1 MAEQEYKF
9 PDEIDNED
17 LNIEIEIE
25 DDTPPEDR
33 NREPMPKEIV
43 EKLEK
48 TDPEE
53 EELDPKAQKERLA
66 QYKKVWNDERRA
78 KEAALREQQ
87 EAINLAKKALEE
99 NKRLRATLTT
109 GEKSYI
115 ETVQSSANLE
125 LQQAQRDYKDALE
138 SGDANLIVE
147 AQTKLNEAS
156 YKTQQAKHFK
166 PSALQDFEKDVT
178 IESVQDTKPKIE
190 PKTQAWLDSNPWY
203 GSKKAMSSF
212 AVGVHEELLDEYGQN
227 IVGTDQYFKR
237 IDKTMREKFPE
248 YFSTLEG
255 EAESEEEAQKPVT
268 KAKPKVV
275 VAPATRS
282 TSSKKVNLTTSAQAI
297 AKKLGLTPEQYAREQ
312 IKLEKQ

>member
-1 MAEQEYKF
+1 MAEQEFKF
-9 PDEIDNED
+9 PDEIDNEELD
-17 LNIEIEIE
+17 IEIEIE

-33 NREPMPKEIV
+33 NRQPMPKEIV

-48 TDPEE
+48 EDPNE

-87 EAINLAKKALEE
+87 EAINLAKKALDE
-99 NKRLRATLTT
+99 NKRLRATLST

-125 LQQAQRDYKDALE
+125 LQNAQRDYKDALE
-138 SGDANLIVE
+138 TGDANLIVE

-156 YKTQQAKHFK
+156 YKTQQAKQFR
-166 PSALQDFEKDVT
+166 PSALQNFENDVT
-178 IESVQDTKPKIE
+178 IESVQNTKPKIE
-190 PKTQAWLDSNPWY
+190 PKTQAWLDNNPWY
-203 GSKKAMSSF
+203 GAKKAMSSF

-248 YFSTLEG
+248 YFSTLED
-255 EAESEEEAQKPVT
+255 EAESEPEVQKPT
-268 KAKPKVV
+268 RAKPKVV

-282 TSSKKVNLTTSAQAI
+282 TSSKQVKLSTSAQAI
-297 AKKLGLTPEQYAREQ
+297 AKKLGLTPQQYAYEQ
-312 IKLEKQ
+312 MKLEKQ

>member
-1 MAEQEYKF
+1 MADNDFKF
-9 PDEIDNED
+9 PDEIDAQEVD
-17 LNIEIEIE
+17 IEIEIE

-33 NREPMPKEIV
+33 NRQPMPREIV

-48 TDPEE
+48 ADDSE

-78 KEAALREQQ
+78 KESAQREQQ
-87 EAINLAKKALEE
+87 EAINLAHRALED
-99 NKRLRATLTT
+99 NKRLRQTLST

-125 LQQAQRDYKDALE
+125 LQQAQRLYKDALE
-138 SGDANLIVE
+138 SGDANAIVE
-147 AQTKLNEAS
+147 AQTLLNEAS
-156 YKTQQAKHFK
+156 YKTQQARQFR
-166 PSALQDFEKDVT
+166 PSVVQDFQNDVKL
-178 IESVQDTKPKIE
+178 EPVQDTKPKIE
-190 PKTQAWLDSNPWY
+190 PKTQHWLDTNPWY
-203 GSKKAMSSF
+203 GAKKAMSSF

-248 YFSTLEG
+248 YFSTLED
-255 EAESEEEAQKPVT
+255 EAESKEETQKSFT
-268 KAKPKVV
+268 KARPKVV

-282 TSSKKVNLTTSAQAI
+282 TSSKQVRLSTSAQAI
-297 AKKLGLTPEQYAREQ
+297 AKKLGLTNDQYAREQ
-312 IKLEKQ
+312 MKLENQ